1 MRSGPAH
8 APALT
13 ILTRPG
19 CHLCDVMK
27 DVVAE
32 VRTRRPVDLV
42 EVDIASRPDLERR
55 FGAEIP
61 VLLYG
66 ERVLARTRT
75 SADRLLAQLTPR
87 RQPAGR

>member
-1 MRSGPAH
+1 MRNGRAG

-13 ILTRPG
+13 ILTRRG
-19 CHLCDVMK
+19 CHLCDIMK

-32 VRTRRPVDLV
+32 VQTRRPVDLV
-42 EVDIASRPDLERR
+42 EVDIAGCPDLERR
-55 FGAEIP
+55 FGTEIP

-75 SADRLLAQLTPR
+75 SAERLLAQLPPR
-87 RQPAGR
+87 R